1 MSNFYGSI
9 DLTQLG
15 EIIRKHPELVKVSER
30 NQHKYL
36 GVDIIEKDA
45 VDEYGNKGFIKVSC
59 KKENRKEGVKY
70 YIANVKLSQYQ
81 DNAPMQG
88 QYTQQPATSPQTS
101 VATPENSG
109 DDLPF

>member
-45 VDEYGNKGFIKVSC
+45 VDEYGHKGFIKVSC

-81 DNAPMQG
+81 DNAPAQG
-88 QYTQQPATSPQTS
+88 QYTQQPATPPQTS

>member
-9 DLTQLG
+9 DFTQLG

-45 VDEYGNKGFIKVSC
+45 VDEYGHKGFIKVSC

-81 DNAPMQG
+81 DNAPAQG
-88 QYTQQPATSPQTS
+88 LYPQQPATPPQTS
-101 VATPENSG
+101 VATPANSS